1 MCGTGHPGYAAGMRA
16 VGVND
21 YGGPDALEVVE
32 LPEPHAGAGE
42 VRLRVRA
49 AAVNPTDTLA
59 RDGTRAETQR
69 KDPPPYVPGMD
80 AAGVVDE
87 IGEGTDTELHVGDA
101 AMAIVVPDGS
111 HGAYA
116 EQVVLPAASVV
127 RMPEGLDANQA
138 ATIPMNSLTARRALD
153 ALDLA
158 PGQTIAVTGAAG
170 AFGGAVVELA
180 RADRL
185 RVVADA
191 AEADEDLVRSLGAD
205 VVVRRGEGVA
215 GRIRDAEPGGVD
227 GLADGSL
234 QGDALLD
241 AVRDGG
247 GVVTVRG
254 HVGPDERGITWHPIM
269 VHDYAQDHARLDRL
283 REQVEAGHLTPR
295 VADVLPAE
303 EAADA
308 HRRLE
313 AGGVRGR
320 LVLTF

>member
-1 MCGTGHPGYAAGMRA
+1 MRA
-16 VGVND
+16 IGVNQ

-32 LPEPHAGAGE
+32 LPEPHAGPGQ

-59 RDGTRAETQR
+59 RDGSRAERQR

-80 AAGVVDE
+80 AAGEVDE
-87 IGEGTDTELHVGDA
+87 IGEGTDTELHVGDP

-116 EQVVLPAASVV
+116 EHVVVPAGSVV
-127 RMPEGLDANQA
+127 RAPSGASAVEA
-138 ATIPMNSLTARRALD
+138 ATLPMNGLTARLALD
-153 ALDLA
+153 TLALA
-158 PGQTIAVTGAAG
+158 PGQTLAVTGAAG
-170 AFGGAVVELA
+170 ALGGYVVQLA
-180 RADRL
+180 KADRL
-185 RVVADA
+185 TVVADA
-191 AEADEDLVRSLGAD
+191 SEADEDLVRSLGAD
-205 VVVRRGEGVA
+205 VVVRRGDGVA
-215 GRIRDAEPGGVD
+215 ARIRESQPGGVD
-227 GLADGSL
+227 ALVDGSL

-247 GVVTVRG
+247 RIATVRG
-254 HVGPDERGITWHPIM
+254 HRGADERGITWHP
-269 VHDYAQDHARLDRL
+269 VLVRDVAEDHAALDRL
-283 REQVEAGHLTPR
+283 RRQAEEGALTPR
-295 VADVLPAE
+295 VADAIPAE
-303 EAADA
+303 KAPEA